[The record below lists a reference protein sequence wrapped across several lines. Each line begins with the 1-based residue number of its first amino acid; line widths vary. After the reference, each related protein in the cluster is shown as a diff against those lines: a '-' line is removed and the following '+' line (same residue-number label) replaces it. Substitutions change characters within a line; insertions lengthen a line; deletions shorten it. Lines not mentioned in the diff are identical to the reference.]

1 MKRFAAHYL
10 LLPDVGFIRQQVVEI
25 ADEGYV
31 RDVFPLTEEIESVEW
46 MPGLIALLPE
56 NKIKNTE
63 MFSKNIS
70 VFQFNLP
77 IVSGQLSHVLKRLL
91 QRLQRGEKYCF
102 LIYFIL
108 LILLPCSLS
117 PELGT
122 DYCGSDSYVERFRGF
137 FSLWIIG
144 DIKFPI
150 DECFHFFSYSVTF
163 ISHYDQSVGG

>member
-25 ADEGYV
+25 ADEGYA
-31 RDVFPLTEEIESVEW
+31 RDIFPLTEEIESVEW
-46 MPGLIALLPE
+46 MPGLIALLPDNE
-56 NKIKNTE
+56 IKNTE
-63 MFSKNIS
+63 MFEKNIP
-70 VFQFNLP
+70 VFQFNFP
-77 IVSGQLSHVLKRLL
+77 IVSDQTSQCFKEALAASEK
-91 QRLQRGEKYCF
+91 RGEVLFPYLF
-102 LIYFIL
+102 YPFDFTSMQ
-108 LILLPCSLS
+108 PVA
-117 PELGT
+117 G
-122 DYCGSDSYVERFRGF
+122 GSDSYVERFRGF

>member
-1 MKRFAAHYL
+1 MSVEISKDVSHLPVNIMKRFAAHYL

-63 MFSKNIS
+63 MFSKYIS

-77 IVSGQLSHVLKRLL
+77 IVSGQTFQCFKEALAASEKRGEVLFPYLFYPFDFTSMQPVAGTRHRLL
-91 QRLQRGEKYCF
+91 R
-102 LIYFIL
+102 
-108 LILLPCSLS
+108 
-117 PELGT
+117 
-122 DYCGSDSYVERFRGF
+122 
-137 FSLWIIG
+137 
-144 DIKFPI
+144 
-150 DECFHFFSYSVTF
+150 
-163 ISHYDQSVGG
+163 

>member
-46 MPGLIALLPE
+46 MPGLIALLPVNE
-56 NKIKNTE
+56 IKNTE

-70 VFQFNLP
+70 VFQFNFP
-77 IVSGQLSHVLKRLL
+77 IVSDQTSQCFKEALAASEKR
-91 QRLQRGEKYCF
+91 EKYCF

-122 DYCGSDSYVERFRGF
+122 DYCGSDSHVERFRGF
-137 FSLWIIG
+137 LSLWIIG
-144 DIKFPI
+144 DIKFSI
-150 DECFHFFSYSVTF
+150 DECFHFFSYSVAF
-163 ISHYDQSVGG
+163 IPHYNQSVGG

>member
-46 MPGLIALLPE
+46 MPGLIALLPVNE
-56 NKIKNTE
+56 IKNTE

-70 VFQFNLP
+70 VFQFNFP
-77 IVSGQLSHVLKRLL
+77 IVSDQTSQCFKEALAASKK
-91 QRLQRGEKYCF
+91 KYCF

-122 DYCGSDSYVERFRGF
+122 DYCGSDSHVERFRGF
-137 FSLWIIG
+137 LSLWIIG
-144 DIKFPI
+144 DIKFSI
-150 DECFHFFSYSVTF
+150 DECFHFFSYSVAF
-163 ISHYDQSVGG
+163 IPHYNQSVGG